1 MCVYVHPYPV
11 GDCCGPQVAPC
22 GGGITAGGGA
32 SPPALPLPLP
42 LPFGVRAAGRASQA
56 TGAVRTAVSL
66 SVEAT
71 PQGPAPSPLQRIVVT
86 QQCSWTMTTDAYF
99 PKEARYP
106 HFYAVC
112 SH

>member
-1 MCVYVHPYPV
+1 MFMSTLTLWVTVVVLRWHRV
-11 GDCCGPQVAPC
+11 GAASQRE
-22 GGGITAGGGA
+22 AGLP
-32 SPPALPLPLP
+32 PPALPLPLP